1 MRASLPIF
9 WGCLS
14 NCRIERGSLE
24 KVCIK
29 DQTTDNLSSI
39 ERREISTLR
48 RVSAK
53 DECSVV

>member
-29 DQTTDNLSSI
+29 DQTDKVSSI

>member
-29 DQTTDNLSSI
+29 DQTDNLSSI

>member
-29 DQTTDNLSSI
+29 DLTDNFSSI

-53 DECSVV
+53 DEGSVV